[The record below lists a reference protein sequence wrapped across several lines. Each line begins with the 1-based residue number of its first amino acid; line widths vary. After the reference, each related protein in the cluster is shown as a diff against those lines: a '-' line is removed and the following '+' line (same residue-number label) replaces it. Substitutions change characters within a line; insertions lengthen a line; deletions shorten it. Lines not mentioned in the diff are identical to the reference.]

1 MAWSLSILSMR
12 QEEFYKSDRWVP
24 HFHPFVSVLNRF
36 WMCDED
42 NKLQI
47 SIRNVSRPF
56 LEALRLPVIGSW
68 INWMHKCPLKTS
80 LSHPWVHDTS
90 GETTCGKPG
99 NQSLRKLLPNQMIKV
114 NWTVARSACQKPN
127 FCTLRSFC
135 EASQNAKKVGHHHNW
150 TMLIT
155 IWLYDYVHSFSPGVD
170 HSGHP
175 LPSTG
180 IKNQQEPRQKNFQAV
195 MNIVCS
201 AKHCV
206 LCPHAILCSECACC
220 WSLCLPSSTKI
231 SVFDWVWFCYIKSM
245 STMHR
250 HTILMLSLDLERS

>member
-1 MAWSLSILSMR
+1 MR
-12 QEEFYKSDRWVP
+12 QFHKVSSNDPSAASLGDLLGDAASQGAEIWVLAAP
-24 HFHPFVSVLNRF
+24 
-36 WMCDED
+36 
-42 NKLQI
+42 
-47 SIRNVSRPF
+47 
-56 LEALRLPVIGSW
+56 
-68 INWMHKCPLKTS
+68 
-80 LSHPWVHDTS
+80 
-90 GETTCGKPG
+90 
-99 NQSLRKLLPNQMIKV
+99 
-114 NWTVARSACQKPN
+114 ARSQTSAP
-127 FCTLRSFC
+127 C
-135 EASQNAKKVGHHHNW
+135 EASAKLLRSLCEASAKKVGHHHNW

-220 WSLCLPSSTKI
+220 RSLCLPSSTKI